1 MIYDNENHVE
11 EDINP
16 PLSRIVILEKYR
28 LPNLPFH
35 TFLLSLNNSV
45 RVENCWMWKIVS
57 TYFLTFWKCY
67 VKKKKK
73 KDTKFL
79 DTTFETDEKFK
90 YNT

>member
-45 RVENCWMWKIVS
+45 RVENCW
-57 TYFLTFWKCY
+57 KCY
-67 VKKKKK
+67 VKKKKKK

>member
-45 RVENCWMWKIVS
+45 RVENC
-57 TYFLTFWKCY
+57 
-67 VKKKKK
+67 
-73 KDTKFL
+73 
-79 DTTFETDEKFK
+79 
-90 YNT
+90 

>member
-45 RVENCWMWKIVS
+45 RVE
-57 TYFLTFWKCY
+57 
-67 VKKKKK
+67 KKKK